1 MAKIIYFF
9 ISKIMKVFSIVNWE
23 WLKFKITGRRF
34 NLRLEDLITVS
45 EYLAKDYYLIL
56 TRKDAHL
63 STFMINLGHFLKTG
77 QWGFWSH
84 ILMNVDNSVDD
95 VNKFLFCEATGT
107 GVHTSKLMDV
117 LNCDAVC
124 LLKLTKYTSEEF
136 TECTDDYLDDLE
148 KKYDCLFDMLDDK
161 KMSCVE
167 FVRDQIRHLNNY
179 SEKMSRFEELVARQK
194 SITPD
199 MFYSCPDFEVV
210 LEIRR

>member
-1 MAKIIYFF
+1 MVYYI
-9 ISKIMKVFSIVNWE
+9 ISKIMKVFSIINWE
-23 WLKFKITGRRF
+23 WLKLKLTGKRF
-34 NLRLEDLITVS
+34 NLTLEDIILVTNKIGP
-45 EYLAKDYYLIL
+45 DYYLIL

-63 STFMINLGHFLKTG
+63 STYLVNLGHFLKTG
-77 QWGFWSH
+77 NWGFWSH

-124 LLKLTKYTSEEF
+124 LLKLTNYTAKEF
-136 TECTDDYLDDLE
+136 TECTDDYLDDVGKE
-148 KKYDCLFDMLDDK
+148 YDCLFDMLNAN

-167 FVRDQIRHLNNY
+167 FVRDQLLHLSNY
-179 SEKMSRFEELVARQK
+179 DQRMTRFRELVCREK

-199 MFYSCPDFEVV
+199 MFYSCMDFEIV